1 LSHGHDAVSI
11 YPHPAVH
18 QHDSTVE
25 GALLPWANSPL
36 SAPTPTALR
45 RSDRFGASYPSGV
58 ILDVSGARRPW
69 NARRK
74 RGAVSKSD
82 GGRRAG
88 KLLVMGGAADP
99 GENDVAI
106 LRRLVEMA
114 GGKASRVLVC
124 SAAAESPEETIGI
137 YRTLFRELGAEVIP
151 APIAAAA
158 EACAPGLLKGLERAT
173 AVFFTA
179 GDPVRLTERVAG
191 TRFHERV
198 RERLL
203 GDGLVVAGTS
213 AGAGAIG
220 DTTIT
225 GGRDEGTVRR
235 ADVSL
240 APGLG
245 FWPHAVVDTHLNQ
258 RGRLNRLLTAFAEN
272 PELLGIGIDEGT
284 AVVVEPG
291 RRFTVAGEGA
301 VIVLAGTVS
310 HTSAPEADDD
320 DALAITDVRM
330 HVLACGYGYDL
341 RSGRPALPRG
351 GAVAKPPSADTK
363 PPRRARALTH
373 A

>member
-1 LSHGHDAVSI
+1 MER
-11 YPHPAVH
+11 
-18 QHDSTVE
+18 QM
-25 GALLPWANSPL
+25 
-36 SAPTPTALR
+36 R
-45 RSDRFGASYPSGV
+45 
-58 ILDVSGARRPW
+58 
-69 NARRK
+69 

-82 GGRRAG
+82 GGRRTG
-88 KLLVMGGAADP
+88 KLLVMGGAEDP

-106 LRRLVEMA
+106 LRRLVKMA
-114 GGKASRVLVC
+114 GGKAARVLVC
-124 SAAAESPEETIGI
+124 SAAAESPKETIDI

-151 APIAAAA
+151 APIAASAD
-158 EACAPGLLKGLERAT
+158 ACATGLLKGLERAT

-179 GDPVRLTERVAG
+179 GDPLRLTERVAG
-191 TRFHERV
+191 TRFHARV

-258 RGRLNRLLTAFAEN
+258 RGRLNRLLTAFAGD
-272 PELLGIGIDEGT
+272 PRLLGIGIDEGT

-291 RRFTVAGEGA
+291 RRFTVAGQGA
-301 VIVLAGTVS
+301 VIVLAGAVS
-310 HTSAPEADDD
+310 HTNAPDVDDD

-330 HVLACGYGYDL
+330 HVLADGYCYDL
-341 RSGRPALPRG
+341 RSGRPVLRG
-351 GAVAKPPSADTK
+351 GSAVSRPPSAEKK
-363 PPRRARALTH
+363 PRRRARSLTH